1 MQSKLNEL
9 HTSHPSISLH
19 FTIRNTSC
27 VFAAGSQP
35 LVSEQGQ
42 HTIPAA
48 AGEGHYSL
56 FLFNKPLNLHSTA
69 QHSTNTPHTHSKCV
83 FSEILFFLFGA
94 GGMLLHPRALNKAAD
109 CSACCSHCHL
119 GLPIYIVKQKEDRRT
134 SADVFSR
141 LYQERTINWKKKG
154 R

>member
-56 FLFNKPLNLHSTA
+56 FLFNKPLNLHCTA
-69 QHSTNTPHTHSKCV
+69 QHEHTTYAQQVCV
-83 FSEILFFLFGA
+83 F
-94 GGMLLHPRALNKAAD
+94 
-109 CSACCSHCHL
+109 
-119 GLPIYIVKQKEDRRT
+119 
-134 SADVFSR
+134 
-141 LYQERTINWKKKG
+141 
-154 R
+154 